1 MTDSQ
6 ASSRACNLLLS
17 CWLRLWLPLLV
28 INLEGSRLELDV
40 GLGFSVSN
48 SISRGQGV
56 FAARLSSESIT
67 RQDAQ
72 SRTVT
77 QLNGTS

>member
-6 ASSRACNLLLS
+6 ALSCACNLLLS
-17 CWLRLWLPLLV
+17 CWLRLWLALLV

-40 GLGFSVSN
+40 GLEFFVRN
-48 SISRGQGV
+48 SISRAQGV
-56 FAARLSSESIT
+56 FAARFSSESIT